1 MAATIRL
8 RIASWMKMSM
18 RVTSRTGRGASEG
31 KVWLTSGSNSV
42 SCEFMFMMIS
52 VVTGS
57 VCGNHS
63 PRDPSLQ
70 RDLQNEWKLL
80 RQVVGKFQPGGHN
93 DRAFLGAMTASRSC
107 RAKGRFGVVC

>member
-18 RVTSRTGRGASEG
+18 RVTSRTGTGASEG

-57 VCGNHS
+57 VCGNYKPS
-63 PRDPSLQ
+63 DPNLQ
-70 RDLQNEWKLL
+70 RDLHEWKLL
-80 RQVVGKFQPGGHN
+80 RQVVGGFQPGGYH
-93 DRAFLGAMTASRSC
+93 DRAFPGAMTVSRSC
-107 RAKGRFGVVC
+107 RATGRFGVVC